1 MGRLVS
7 VTAKIPE
14 ELKRRLKRLDVNVSR
29 LIRKAL
35 EREVERME
43 KERLAT
49 LAEEAGSILR
59 KVPAEELVRVIRE
72 SRERR

>member
-1 MGRLVS
+1 LGRLVS